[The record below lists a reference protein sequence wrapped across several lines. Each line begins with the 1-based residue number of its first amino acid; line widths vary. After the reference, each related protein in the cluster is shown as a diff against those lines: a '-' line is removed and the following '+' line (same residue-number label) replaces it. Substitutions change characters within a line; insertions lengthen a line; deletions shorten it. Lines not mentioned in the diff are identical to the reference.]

1 MISSTISFVFR
12 YFVTM
17 TVVMSLPAVVAL
29 FVSMTSFYTIKERVR
44 TAGIGC
50 LVGLVVIEF
59 FAMFGVK
66 IFGLF
71 GISMGS
77 FYVAGGLLILL
88 IGLDM
93 LRAQDSDDRITE
105 EELEE
110 SKSIA
115 KKKGDV
121 SITPLGVPIIV
132 GPCAITSAIAQQAKA
147 TNCMEFTG
155 GLIALALV
163 IGLLYGC
170 LVLSSHGAKWLT
182 PAVIKLTYRLT
193 GLILAAMAFEMIITG
208 IKSKDLGL
216 FPEKPQIAQVISI
229 EKARATENA
238 TC

>member
-1 MISSTISFVFR
+1 MTSSTISFVFR

-17 TVVMSLPAVVAL
+17 AVIMSLPAVVAL
-29 FVSMTSFYTIKERVR
+29 FVSMTSFYSIKERIRAARV
-44 TAGIGC
+44 GC
-50 LVGLVVIEF
+50 LVALTVIEF

-77 FYVAGGLLILL
+77 FYVAGGVLILL

-93 LRAQDSDDRITE
+93 LRAQDSDDHITE
-105 EELEE
+105 EELKE

-115 KKKGDV
+115 KKKGDI

-132 GPCAITSAIAQQAKA
+132 GPCAITGTIAQQAKA
-147 TNCMEFTG
+147 ANCMEFTG
-155 GLIALALV
+155 GLIALVLV

-208 IKSKDLGL
+208 IKSKDFGL
-216 FPEKPQIAQVISI
+216 FPEKPQIIQVISV
-229 EKARATENA
+229 EKERIAGNA
-238 TC
+238 NC